1 MVLYINF
8 FNVLQI
14 TKEILNDTVN
24 KNSDIA
30 AKLISISPEL
40 SGLADILKTE
50 IHSSLAIIIDSIVSR
65 FLQVCLFS
73 NLIQN
78 GI

>member
-1 MVLYINF
+1 M
-8 FNVLQI
+8 QI

-50 IHSSLAIIIDSIVSR
+50 IHASLAIRNPGNPQSR
-65 FLQVCLFS
+65 NPQS
-73 NLIQN
+73 WQ
-78 GI
+78 

>member
-1 MVLYINF
+1 MVF
-8 FNVLQI
+8 FVWYVLQI